1 LGAVAGYVELYTEP
15 RAPSFIGLG
24 RDYLSARA
32 VILGVPYDAGST
44 FRPGCRL
51 APARVREVS
60 QNLETYDPVSRVDPA
75 DLPVAD
81 VGDIQ
86 ECISPLRMVELVSKV
101 VAELSSS
108 GRVVVGIG
116 GDHTVTLGLVKG
128 LGRQVSLVMFDAHL
142 DYRDEYPEGEK
153 LSHATV
159 LRRLKE
165 TGLVKDALVVG
176 ARGVSRE
183 EVEALDEGVRVLYA
197 WSDLSALRDELSA
210 LGKPRYV
217 TVDVDVLD
225 PSVAPGVSCPEPGGL
240 SYLELQRAL
249 LEVLEDDVV
258 GLDVVEVNP
267 LLDINDVT
275 SYAAAKLIIRALP
288 ALVR

>member
-1 LGAVAGYVELYTEP
+1 VAGYVELYTEP

-24 RDYLSARA
+24 RDYLSAKA

-60 QNLETYDPVSRVDPA
+60 QNLETYDPVSRVDSA

-81 VGDIQ
+81 VGDLQ

-101 VAELSSS
+101 AAELSSS

-128 LGRQVSLVMFDAHL
+128 LGRPVSLVMFDAHL

-159 LRRLKE
+159 LRRLRE
-165 TGLVKDALVVG
+165 TGLIKDALVVG

-183 EVEALDEGVRVLYA
+183 EVEALDEDVRVLYA

>member
-1 LGAVAGYVELYTEP
+1 MAGYVELYTEP

-24 RDYLSARA
+24 RDYLSAKA

-60 QNLETYDPVSRVDPA
+60 QNLETYDPVSRVDSA

-81 VGDIQ
+81 VGDLQ

-101 VAELSSS
+101 AAELSSS

-128 LGRQVSLVMFDAHL
+128 LGRPVSLVMFDAHL

-159 LRRLKE
+159 LRRLRE
-165 TGLVKDALVVG
+165 TGLIKDALVVG

-183 EVEALDEGVRVLYA
+183 EVEALDEDVRVLYA

>member
-1 LGAVAGYVELYTEP
+1 MGAVAGYVELYTEP

-24 RDYLSARA
+24 RDYLSAKA

-60 QNLETYDPVSRVDPA
+60 QNLETYDPVSRVDSA

-81 VGDIQ
+81 VGDLQ

-101 VAELSSS
+101 AAELSSS

-128 LGRQVSLVMFDAHL
+128 LGRPVSLVMFDAHL

-159 LRRLKE
+159 LRRLRE
-165 TGLVKDALVVG
+165 TGLIKDALVVG

-183 EVEALDEGVRVLYA
+183 EVEALDEDVRVLYA

>member
-1 LGAVAGYVELYTEP
+1 MAGYVELYTEP

-60 QNLETYDPVSRVDPA
+60 QNLETYDPVSRVDSA

-81 VGDIQ
+81 VGDLQ

-101 VAELSSS
+101 AAELSSS

-128 LGRQVSLVMFDAHL
+128 LGRPVSLVMFDAHL

-159 LRRLKE
+159 LRRLRE
-165 TGLVKDALVVG
+165 TGLIKDALVVG

-183 EVEALDEGVRVLYA
+183 EVEALDEDVRVLYA
-197 WSDLSALRDELSA
+197 WSDLSVLRDELSA